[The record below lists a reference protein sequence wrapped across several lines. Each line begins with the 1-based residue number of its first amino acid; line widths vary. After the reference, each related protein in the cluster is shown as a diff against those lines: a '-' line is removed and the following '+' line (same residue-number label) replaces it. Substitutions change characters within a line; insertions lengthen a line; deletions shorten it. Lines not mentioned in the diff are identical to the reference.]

1 MAGPLLL
8 AGMTILMIGDSH
20 LATPGYLIT
29 SLHEDLVARGAK
41 VHTLGICGSN
51 AGDWLKAS
59 KAGECGAAERKD
71 AGKVVVL
78 SDKTYTTSIS
88 DLIAADKPDLVLVVL
103 GDTMAGYDKPQFPKN
118 WAWQQTTGLAKAIGA
133 TGTRCV
139 WVGPNWGS
147 EGNRYKKTP
156 ERVLQVSNFLAANVA
171 PCDYINSLNFS
182 KQGQK
187 EWATVDGQ
195 HMTAPGY
202 KLWGDAID
210 KALLD
215 TPAVK
220 GPKK

>member
-1 MAGPLLL
+1 MAASLL

-29 SLHEDLVARGAK
+29 SLHEDLVAQGAK

-59 KAGECGAAERKD
+59 PAGQCGAAERKD
-71 AGKVVVL
+71 GGKVVVL
-78 SDKTYTTSIS
+78 SDKTATTPIS
-88 DLIAADKPDLVLVVL
+88 ELIAADKPDLVLVVL
-103 GDTMAGYDKPQFPKN
+103 GDTMAGYDKPQFPKT
-118 WAWQQTTGLAKAIGA
+118 WAWQQTTDLAKAIAA
-133 TGTRCV
+133 TGKRCV

-147 EGNRYKKTP
+147 VGAQYKKTP
-156 ERVLQVSNFLAANVA
+156 ERVKQVSGFLAANVA
-171 PCDYINSLNFS
+171 PCDYIDSLKFS
-182 KQGQK
+182 VPGQK

-220 GPKK
+220 GLKK